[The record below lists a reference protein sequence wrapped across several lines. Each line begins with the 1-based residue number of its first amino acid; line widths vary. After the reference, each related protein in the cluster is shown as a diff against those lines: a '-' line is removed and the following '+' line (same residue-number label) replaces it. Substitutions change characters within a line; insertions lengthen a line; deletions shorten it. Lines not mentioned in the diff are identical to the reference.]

1 MSCDYYI
8 QSELVIEFIDEKE
21 CMCKTKTNRGL
32 TKVYVFNIPN
42 KDSDDDEET
51 QLQKYKKYIEKIIYK
66 NTYKKVLY
74 NNETWVKEL
83 YKNRYLQELK
93 MICPRMVK
101 LIKMYKDYIA
111 WERN

>member
-1 MSCDYYI
+1 MSCDYYT
-8 QSELVIEFIDEKE
+8 QSELVIEFIDEKG
-21 CMCKTKTNRGL
+21 CMCKTKTNRLLKKG
-32 TKVYVFNIPN
+32 YVFNIPN
-42 KDSDDDEET
+42 KDSDD
-51 QLQKYKKYIEKIIYK
+51 YKKYIEKMIDK

-74 NNETWVKEL
+74 ENETWVKKL
-83 YKNRYLQELK
+83 YENRYLQELK